1 MTDIVSQQIWTIL
14 TPAERDEACL
24 AFWQGTDALTREG
37 QPRMLQELAGAL
49 RFREVFVK
57 RMPAAEKA
65 RHMRRLVDGPAL
77 RHYGNDI
84 LRSWL
89 LARKTPMLACF
100 VETQGLPHTDGI
112 IHDGAA
118 EPTLESL
125 RKGIRTVRERFPPR
139 DVALYMGIMLS
150 TGGDFWSGL
159 TEAVAAEFPD
169 WETILTPS
177 KA

>member
-1 MTDIVSQQIWTIL
+1 MMDTLSQQIWTVL
-14 TPAERDEACL
+14 TPAEKNEACL
-24 AFWQGTDALTREG
+24 AFWQGTDSLTREG
-37 QPRMLQELAGAL
+37 QPRMVQELAGAL

-77 RHYGNDI
+77 GHYRNDI

-100 VETQGLPHTDGI
+100 VEAQGLPHTDGI
-112 IHDGAA
+112 INDGAT
-118 EPTLESL
+118 EPSLDSL
-125 RKGIRTVRERFPPR
+125 RKGIRTIKEQFPAR

-150 TGGDFWSGL
+150 AGGDFWSGL
-159 TEAVAAEFPD
+159 TEAVAAEMPD
-169 WETILTPS
+169 LETLLTPS
-177 KA
+177 QA